1 MTEKVEIDMNTEL
14 TEKTAELAA
23 CINTLAVHHPEKY
36 HRQLLTLQDQLA
48 KLELLIIV
56 KELNAEHE
64 AYQSAIAGINHAIDF
79 IGEAEKK
86 IKKINEAIY
95 GIAQAINSIE
105 RALADAVI

>member
-1 MTEKVEIDMNTEL
+1 MNPEL

-23 CINTLAVHHPEKY
+23 CINSVAVHHPGK
-36 HRQLLTLQDQLA
+36 HHQQLLALQDQLA
-48 KLELLIIV
+48 KLELVIIV

-64 AYQSAIAGINHAIDF
+64 AYQTAIAGINQAIDF

-86 IKKINEAIY
+86 IKKINEAIC
-95 GIAQAINSIE
+95 GIAQAIDSIE